1 MANNELIA
9 IGKRLAEVQ
18 KEVSA
23 KAAQD
28 KKFRDAL
35 LTNPKGAIEA
45 EYGLPAGSLP
55 LSIQIVEEKP
65 NSVVITIPPAV
76 GNIELSDEQLEAVA
90 GGYTGA
96 ITGGYS
102 AISGLIELGQAGR
115 RRGW

>member
-18 KEVSA
+18 KEISV

-35 LTNPKGAIEA
+35 LANPKGAIEE
-45 EYGLPAGSLP
+45 EYGIPAGGFP

-65 NSVVITIPPAV
+65 NSVVITIPPAAD
-76 GNIELSDEQLEAVA
+76 NIELSDEQLEAVA

-96 ITGGYS
+96 ITGGIS
-102 AISGLIELGQAGR
+102 AIQGLVELGQAGT